1 MTVKVTSTGSTSFVK
16 QVKVG
21 TPGRRVTAGIVN
33 INTLEGVDTS
43 AKTDGSV
50 LVFNASTSKFE
61 ATTTL
66 DKQQINGGN
75 F

>member
-1 MTVKVTSTGSTSFVK
+1 MSVKVTATGQTSFVK
-16 QVKVG
+16 EVKVG
-21 TPGRRVTAGIVN
+21 TPVRRVTAGIVN

-43 AKTDGSV
+43 GKTDGSV
-50 LVFNASTSKFE
+50 LVYNASSSKFE

>member
-1 MTVKVTSTGSTSFVK
+1 MTVRVTSTGQTSFVK

-21 TPGRRVTAGIVN
+21 TPVRRVTSGAFTVDNLG
-33 INTLEGVDTS
+33 GVDTTN
-43 AKTDGSV
+43 KQDGSV
-50 LVFNASTSKFE
+50 LVYNASTTTFE

-66 DKQQINGGN
+66 DKQLINGGN

>member
-1 MTVKVTSTGSTSFVK
+1 MTVRVTSTGQTSFVK

-21 TPGRRVTAGIVN
+21 TPVRRVTSGAFTIDNLG
-33 INTLEGVDTS
+33 GVDTTS
-43 AKTDGSV
+43 KQDGSV
-50 LVFNASTSKFE
+50 LVYNASTTKFE

-66 DKQQINGGN
+66 DKQLINGGN

>member
-1 MTVKVTSTGSTSFVK
+1 MTVRVTSTGQTSFVK

-21 TPGRRVTAGIVN
+21 TPVRRVTSGAFTIDNLG
-33 INTLEGVDTS
+33 GVDTTS
-43 AKTDGSV
+43 KQDGSV
-50 LVFNASTSKFE
+50 LVYNASTTNFE

-66 DKQQINGGN
+66 DKQLINGGN

>member
-1 MTVKVTSTGSTSFVK
+1 MTVRVTSTGQTSFVK

-21 TPGRRVTAGIVN
+21 TPVRRVTSGAFTIDNLG
-33 INTLEGVDTS
+33 GVDTTS
-43 AKTDGSV
+43 KQDGSV
-50 LVFNASTSKFE
+50 LVYNASTTTFE

-66 DKQQINGGN
+66 DKQLINGGN